1 MITIKYL
8 CGVTHTISFAVK
20 VSKKVRCIKKLM
32 DNTQYGDCYILWNGG
47 TGSSGTMS
55 YFGFFFFFG
64 QLHLFLSLTINVYLC
79 YFKK

>member
-1 MITIKYL
+1 MITIKDL
-8 CGVTHTISFAVK
+8 RGVTHTISFAVN

-47 TGSSGTMS
+47 AGSSGTMS
-55 YFGFFFFFG
+55 YFGFLFC
-64 QLHLFLSLTINVYLC
+64 QLHLFLSLTINIYLC